1 MTAIIPPP
9 FQNCTREGTLPG
21 CLFKFDHPEEQ
32 CTQRRTG
39 GLFFIKSSTNLVT
52 LSVGFLC
59 GKCPDGE
66 GVDLTLRQCKK
77 CTIGD
82 AIAVTVI
89 GMFTLLNTKS
99 LILTKALSIK
109 TVIAFFVASLLVLFY
124 NVGIPNELKGCLFF
138 IQVQHHQPTKA

>member
-1 MTAIIPPP
+1 M
-9 FQNCTREGTLPG
+9 
-21 CLFKFDHPEEQ
+21 
-32 CTQRRTG
+32 
-39 GLFFIKSSTNLVT
+39 KSSTNLVT
-52 LSVGFLC
+52 LFVGFLC
-59 GKCPDGE
+59 GKCPNGE

-138 IQVQHHQPTKA
+138 IQVQHHHSSTNKKQNNIIDLS